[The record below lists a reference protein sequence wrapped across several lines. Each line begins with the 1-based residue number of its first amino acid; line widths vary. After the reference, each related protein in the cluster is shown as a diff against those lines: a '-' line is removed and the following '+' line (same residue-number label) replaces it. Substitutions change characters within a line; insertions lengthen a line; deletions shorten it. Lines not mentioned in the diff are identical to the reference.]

1 MTGAVFDRYRTS
13 EEYEDHW
20 LGGSSGME
28 FPDGKRFAFSI
39 LDDTDDSTLANVK
52 PVYAALRDVGM
63 RTTKT
68 VWPMGCPEGSRL
80 FFAGETLNDAAYL
93 RFVHELADQ
102 GFEIASHGATMESS
116 LRERTLRG
124 LEFLKNEFGSYPRL
138 FCNHGFN
145 RDNLYWGHK
154 RFQSALFRKIFSWT
168 PGHRSIR
175 YYGDDENSP
184 YFWGDIAHTHIQYIR
199 NFTFRRLNMLEANPD
214 MPYRLRGTKYVNF
227 WFSTS
232 DAPDVRAFNRL
243 LTCER
248 LDQLERDGGACI
260 VSTHL
265 GKGFAT
271 NGKLDPDTERILRY
285 LSRKRGWFVPVS
297 ELLDYLRGKQ
307 GGGELSDWTRLKL
320 EWLFILDKLKIAS

>member
-1 MTGAVFDRYRTS
+1 
-13 EEYEDHW
+13 
-20 LGGSSGME
+20 ME

-271 NGKLDPDTERILRY
+271 NGKLDPDTEGILRY

>member
-1 MTGAVFDRYRTS
+1 LS
-13 EEYEDHW
+13 E
-20 LGGSSGME
+20 SGHME
-28 FPDGKRFAFSI
+28 FPGGKKFAFSI
-39 LDDTDDSTLANVK
+39 LDDTDDATLANVK
-52 PVYAALRDVGM
+52 PVYAALRNAGM

-80 FFAGETLNDAAYL
+80 FFAGETLENEAYL
-93 RFVHELADQ
+93 KFVHELAAQ

-145 RDNLYWGHK
+145 QDNLYWGSK
-154 RFQSALFRKIFSWT
+154 RFQSALFRGLLSWAK
-168 PGHRSIR
+168 GRRSIT

-184 YFWGDIAHTHIQYIR
+184 YFWGDCARTYIQYVR

-232 DAPDVRAFNRL
+232 DAPDVGAFNRL
-243 LTCER
+243 LTRER
-248 LDQLERDGGACI
+248 LDQLERDGGVCI

-271 NGKLDPDTERILRY
+271 DGKLDQDTDRILRY
-285 LSRKRGWFVPVS
+285 LSGRPGWYVPVS
-297 ELLDYLRGKQ
+297 ELLDYLRVKQ
-307 GGGELSDWTRLKL
+307 GGGELSDWTRFKL
-320 EWLFILDKLKIAS
+320 EWLYILDKLKLAF

>member
-1 MTGAVFDRYRTS
+1 
-13 EEYEDHW
+13 
-20 LGGSSGME
+20 ME

-145 RDNLYWGHK
+145 RDNLYWGHN

>member
-1 MTGAVFDRYRTS
+1 
-13 EEYEDHW
+13 
-20 LGGSSGME
+20 ME